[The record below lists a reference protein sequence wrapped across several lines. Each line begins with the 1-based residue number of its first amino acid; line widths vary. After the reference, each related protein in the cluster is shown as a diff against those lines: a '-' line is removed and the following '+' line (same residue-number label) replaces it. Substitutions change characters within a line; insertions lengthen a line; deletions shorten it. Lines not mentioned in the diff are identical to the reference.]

1 MITQSSGYVF
11 AGGHRLEYRRLDLS
25 GSNRSM
31 LVFLHEGL
39 GSVSAWR
46 DFPDALVAQAD
57 CAAIL
62 YSRSGHGASEP
73 LRHPR
78 GVGFMHDEAS
88 DVLPELLETLVV
100 RRPILVGHSDGA
112 SIALI
117 AAGSGSVPVRAL
129 ILEAPHVFVEDCSID
144 SIRRIRELYAT
155 TDLRD
160 RLHRHHGDNV
170 DGAFHGWNDVWLDP
184 AFRDWNIEEYLP
196 RVSCPVLVIQ
206 GEGDEYGTVQQV
218 ESIATRV
225 KGPVETTVLARCG
238 HAPHRDQREAVLRLM
253 TDFLARFA

>member
-1 MITQSSGYVF
+1 
-11 AGGHRLEYRRLDLS
+11 
-25 GSNRSM
+25 M

-46 DFPDALVAQAD
+46 DFPDALVARAD

-62 YSRSGHGASEP
+62 YSRWGHGASEP

-78 GVGFMHDEAS
+78 SVGFMHDEAS

-160 RLHRHHGDNV
+160 RLRRHHGDNV

-206 GEGDEYGTVQQV
+206 GGGDEYGTVQQV